1 MLQAL
6 IDVFSK
12 DSDFK
17 SITSGVHAGM
27 REQLISGLSGS
38 SRQILMAA
46 LHQDQQRPLL
56 VVTHNMFSAQKIAD
70 DLQEALS
77 SDQVL
82 LYPANELVA
91 AESAVSSPETLAQRI
106 DVLVRCAR
114 GFRGIVVAP
123 FSGVRRLL
131 PAPEVMSDAR
141 IVLHDG
147 GTLVLDAFLNRM
159 IEMGYERVE
168 RVERRGE
175 MSVRGGSSTST
186 Q

>member
-1 MLQAL
+1 
-6 IDVFSK
+6 
-12 DSDFK
+12 
-17 SITSGVHAGM
+17 M

-46 LHQDQQRPLL
+46 LHQDQRRRAA
-56 VVTHNMFSAQKIAD
+56 VVNMFSAQKIAD

-77 SDQVL
+77 PDQVL

-91 AESAVSSPETLAQRI
+91 AESAVSSPETLARGI

-147 GTLVLDAFLNRM
+147 GTLVLESF
-159 IEMGYERVE
+159 
-168 RVERRGE
+168 
-175 MSVRGGSSTST
+175 
-186 Q
+186 